1 MGYLRLPSRYGAR
14 GAVRTVVAS
23 LRRETA
29 KACDSKRGSWATH
42 GEDAAVTRRL
52 VVAVGDVSADVI
64 ETRDDV
70 IDAGGDDDIRS
81 RRAVLFATADVQ

>member
-1 MGYLRLPSRYGAR
+1 
-14 GAVRTVVAS
+14 
-23 LRRETA
+23 
-29 KACDSKRGSWATH
+29 
-42 GEDAAVTRRL
+42 
-52 VVAVGDVSADVI
+52 VAVGDVSADVI